1 MEPVAGFFAS
11 NIIAIYF
18 LYGLAFFALGLA
30 VIVELG
36 RAASTPF
43 ARVMAFLGPFGVVHG
58 AGEWAEMFGL
68 IAEQTGQPAAW
79 HDLVSVFLAASSF
92 VILMVF
98 AVRLAGVSGQQ
109 QRWLPYSPAVFA
121 GAFLAGAGVLAVW
134 PLTSGDWV
142 QALEILARN
151 WLGLPASLMT
161 CWALLLQRRSF
172 LRQGYTHFASDLM
185 GAAAAFACY
194 AFLDQVVA
202 ERTAYFPGSVI
213 NAEVFLAVAGVP
225 VQVFRLLSAVAAS
238 YFVIGL
244 LRGFQGEIDRRLQ
257 EANESRLAVQ
267 AEALR
272 ANQIVQEQT
281 DALNRELREATR
293 ELSALFETSRILA
306 STLDL
311 DTILRDSVAKI
322 VTLLEPAGLGLIY
335 LEDASDRELAL
346 ASRSDVD
353 APSELALMLGD
364 LTASQVYQTAQPV
377 CCPQVDESGHA
388 AYGAPGA
395 LGTTNVLGVPL
406 MSQSRVIGA
415 LVMVSREGS
424 PVFSIQDLPLVQAL
438 GSQLS
443 IAVEN
448 ARLYAE
454 VAEKERIRG
463 QLLDRAVSAQE
474 DERKRIARELHD
486 ETGQALSGVL
496 MGLTGVETAM
506 ASNPALARGRVNDLK
521 AFTAQAL
528 EELRNLVADL
538 RPVLLD
544 DLGLVAALHW
554 FANRYQ
560 ERSGIEVELTV
571 EGNRRRLDP
580 RVETILFRVAQEAMT
595 NTAKHAQARHVRLLL
610 SLGDDAATLKVE
622 DDGRGFD
629 PATVLASRYHRP
641 AWGLLGMQERLAL
654 VGGTFELWSK
664 PGEGA
669 RVSVRAPL
677 RV

>member
-1 MEPVAGFFAS
+1 
-11 NIIAIYF
+11 
-18 LYGLAFFALGLA
+18 
-30 VIVELG
+30 
-36 RAASTPF
+36 
-43 ARVMAFLGPFGVVHG
+43 
-58 AGEWAEMFGL
+58 
-68 IAEQTGQPAAW
+68 
-79 HDLVSVFLAASSF
+79 
-92 VILMVF
+92 
-98 AVRLAGVSGQQ
+98 
-109 QRWLPYSPAVFA
+109 
-121 GAFLAGAGVLAVW
+121 
-134 PLTSGDWV
+134 
-142 QALEILARN
+142 
-151 WLGLPASLMT
+151 
-161 CWALLLQRRSF
+161 
-172 LRQGYTHFASDLM
+172 
-185 GAAAAFACY
+185 
-194 AFLDQVVA
+194 
-202 ERTAYFPGSVI
+202 
-213 NAEVFLAVAGVP
+213 
-225 VQVFRLLSAVAAS
+225 
-238 YFVIGL
+238 
-244 LRGFQGEIDRRLQ
+244 
-257 EANESRLAVQ
+257 
-267 AEALR
+267 
-272 ANQIVQEQT
+272 
-281 DALNRELREATR
+281 
-293 ELSALFETSRILA
+293 
-306 STLDL
+306 
-311 DTILRDSVAKI
+311 
-322 VTLLEPAGLGLIY
+322 
-335 LEDASDRELAL
+335 
-346 ASRSDVD
+346 
-353 APSELALMLGD
+353 
-364 LTASQVYQTAQPV
+364 
-377 CCPQVDESGHA
+377 
-388 AYGAPGA
+388 
-395 LGTTNVLGVPL
+395 
-406 MSQSRVIGA
+406 
-415 LVMVSREGS
+415 
-424 PVFSIQDLPLVQAL
+424 
-438 GSQLS
+438 
-443 IAVEN
+443 
-448 ARLYAE
+448 
-454 VAEKERIRG
+454 
-463 QLLDRAVSAQE
+463 LLDRAVSAQE